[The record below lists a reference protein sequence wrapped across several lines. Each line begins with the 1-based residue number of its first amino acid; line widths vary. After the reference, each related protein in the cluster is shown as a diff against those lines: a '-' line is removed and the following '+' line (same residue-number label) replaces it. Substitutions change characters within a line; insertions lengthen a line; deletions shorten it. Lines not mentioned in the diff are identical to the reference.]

1 MSRRNVIRIVSF
13 SLAVALFCGIWAFQ
27 THKENTSYLRQMEN
41 GYSYMLASLSTA
53 TDNIAELLNKGR
65 FVTTAEGMGEIAAKL
80 LTEAEIS
87 KNSLSQLNAKGE
99 LASLNKFYSQVGNY
113 ALTLSNNLKDR
124 KLSMEETAN
133 TELLSDIANRVAG
146 VVSEAAENF
155 NNSEYFLKEF
165 GQKVENATEEKTLYG
180 TLGVLEG
187 ELTDYPTLIYDGP
200 YSDHLLTKEAEM
212 LKDAAIADKEE
223 ALKTA
228 ARYSRSSLPDLEFA
242 GETSGKIET
251 YDFLGEGVSVSIT
264 KKGGYVLY
272 FRKENEVK
280 DIILSN
286 EQARLK
292 ANAYLSDM
300 GFSGMQET
308 YYFEADGVCTVNF
321 AFLDGKTLCYTDL
334 IKVGVAMDTGDI
346 VFYEAGGYLTNHKE
360 RAFPTAKYT
369 EQEAQELI
377 SPKLTVRNTRLALIP
392 TDAVEETR
400 CYEFTCISGDNQEI
414 LVYINTADLS
424 EEEILILKISDGGV
438 LVK

>member
-41 GYSYMLASLSTA
+41 GYSYMLSSLSTA

-272 FRKENEVK
+272 FRKEYEVK

-424 EEEILILKISDGGV
+424 EEEILILQKSDGGV

>member
-41 GYSYMLASLSTA
+41 GYSYMLSSLSTA